1 MSTSFRSIYT
11 QFSLPSRGHTKPT
24 ENGNSTPPPP
34 PFKKALG
41 KRAWVGGCYA
51 IGHVRRGGKW
61 KTATAAFG
69 KEKKDSPRCHN
80 SDYNFKSFPTEFVES
95 REV

>member
-1 MSTSFRSIYT
+1 M
-11 QFSLPSRGHTKPT
+11 L
-24 ENGNSTPPPP
+24 
-34 PFKKALG
+34 
-41 KRAWVGGCYA
+41 YA
-51 IGHVRRGGKW
+51 IGHIRRGGKW

-80 SDYNFKSFPTEFVES
+80 SDYNFKSFPAEFVES